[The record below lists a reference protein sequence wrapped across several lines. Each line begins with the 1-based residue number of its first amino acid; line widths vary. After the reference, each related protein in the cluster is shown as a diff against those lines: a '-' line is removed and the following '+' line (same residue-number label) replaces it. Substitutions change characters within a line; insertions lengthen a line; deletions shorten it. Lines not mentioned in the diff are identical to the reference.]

1 MFNHARTLLLNISGS
16 NNPGSDYLGEEL
28 VPADYAELALPSYV
42 QSVRRGFFGA
52 DPDRAM
58 LNYRIRQL
66 LTLIAQTDLQSYI
79 TDLDKRITYK
89 LGVDNAFSVDG
100 TWEPAVTRY
109 AGTTDDVATVV
120 VGNAERPDYTGK
132 MFYQFNVDIL
142 SSGVVQVSRQSP
154 PLKSQN
160 LNFSLTNGISDP
172 LDLFYTGLDLY
183 LNTTN
188 SGAAWM
194 ISGFLRPQ
202 LNLADIASSLRSVG
216 DDVLTELF
224 GTKRVE
230 PWNTFRNLW
239 YDHPELPYSLGGLI
253 LALIYRTDAVR
264 VGTNG

>member
-1 MFNHARTLLLNISGS
+1 M
-16 NNPGSDYLGEEL
+16 GEEL
-28 VPADYAELALPSYV
+28 VPAGYAELVLPSYV
-42 QSVRRGFFGA
+42 QSVRRGLFGA

-66 LTLIAQTDLQSYI
+66 LTLIAQTELQQYI
-79 TDLDKRITYK
+79 TDLDNRITYK
-89 LGVDNAFSVDG
+89 LGVDNAFSIDE
-100 TWEPAVTRY
+100 TWEPKVNRY
-109 AGTTDDVATVV
+109 SGTADDVATIVA
-120 VGNAERPDYTGK
+120 GSAERPDYTGK

-142 SSGVVQVSRQSP
+142 SSSVVQVDRQSP
-154 PLKSQN
+154 PVKSQN
-160 LNFSLTNGISDP
+160 LNFSLTNGLSGP
-172 LDLFYTGLDLY
+172 LDLFYTGLEFY

-188 SGAAWM
+188 AGAAWT

-202 LNLADIASSLRSVG
+202 LNLADIASTLRSAG

-224 GTKRVE
+224 GTKRIE

-264 VGTNG
+264 TGTNG